1 MSRARNISGVTHLGR
16 TIAAMETE
24 VRYLLSV
31 PVGDGGIP
39 DHLIRAAAMRAGVAE
54 SMMRE
59 KLRGRVGR

>member
-1 MSRARNISGVTHLGR
+1 MSLSR

-24 VRYLLSV
+24 VLYLLSV
-31 PVGDGGIP
+31 PVADGGIP